1 MPRSRRAAR
10 TRLPAAER
18 ERQILQAA
26 SEVFAR
32 GNYRLCGTAQIAA
45 AAGITEPTI
54 YAHFAS
60 KKALFLRILERI
72 RERILGRWQEA
83 SAGEP
88 QDALALLER
97 AGSVYLAG
105 LRDHADDSKIQ
116 FQALAE
122 CDDPEI
128 ARCLREN
135 HEQYVRF
142 FADLVRRGQR
152 EGSIRADVDAEAAGW
167 ALDGIGFTL
176 TMIRLLHFESEAAE
190 ERIAEMLIE
199 ASLAWLRS
207 EPPAPARR
215 TPAGREPSRKRRARG
230 RAKER

>member
-1 MPRSRRAAR
+1 MPRPRPATR
-10 TRLPAAER
+10 TRLPASER
-18 ERQILQAA
+18 ERQILHAA

-32 GNYRLCGTAQIAA
+32 ANYRLCGTAQIAA

-60 KKALFLRILERI
+60 KKALFLRVLERI
-72 RERILGRWQEA
+72 RERIVGRWQAA
-83 SAGEP
+83 SAG
-88 QDALALLER
+88 QSGNALDLLER

-105 LRDHADDSKIQ
+105 LREHAGDTKIQ

-135 HEQYVRF
+135 HQQYVRF
-142 FADLVRRGQR
+142 FADLIRRGQR

-167 ALDGIGFTL
+167 ALDGIGFAL
-176 TMIRLLHFESEAAE
+176 TMIRLLHAESEAAQT
-190 ERIAEMLIE
+190 RVAELLIG
-199 ASLAWLRS
+199 ASLSWLRNETAS
-207 EPPAPARR
+207 
-215 TPAGREPSRKRRARG
+215 TTRRASG